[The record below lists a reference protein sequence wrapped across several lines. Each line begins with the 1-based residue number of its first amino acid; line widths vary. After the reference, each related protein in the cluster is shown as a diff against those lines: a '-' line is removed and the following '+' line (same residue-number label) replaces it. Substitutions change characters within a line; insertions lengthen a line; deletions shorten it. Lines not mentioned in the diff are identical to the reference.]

1 MAKDGT
7 VLVVDDDE
15 SITAMVQFVLEDEG
29 YRVLTAGDG
38 ARALEILQEEL
49 PHLILLDMRMPR
61 MNGWEF
67 AETYRANCDRCAPI
81 VVVTAATNAGQRAS
95 EIKAHG
101 WLGKPFDVEELIAV
115 VDRHSAKG

>member
-15 SITAMVQFVLEDEG
+15 SITALVRIALEEEG
-29 YRVLTAGDG
+29 YRVLTAEDG
-38 ARALEILQEEL
+38 MEALEILQQEM
-49 PHLILLDMRMPR
+49 PNLILLDMRMPR

-67 AETYRANCDRCAPI
+67 AEAYRANCDPCTPI
-81 VVVTAATNAGQRAS
+81 VVVTAATNAAQRAS

-101 WLGKPFDVEELIAV
+101 WLGKPFDVDELIAIV
-115 VDRHSAKG
+115 QRHSLKE